1 MPQQQTQ
8 LNKTVI
14 AQQQKFNLDSLD
26 TCSDNDDVVCYQA
39 VSLSEQLW
47 NASNLLF
54 GSFHQNDVRFSEQ
67 SRGYQCTCNAL
78 CMLSYATCMDT
89 EKSFIL
95 DKVLCEGDTLYKSV
109 IEKLK
114 SEGKFIHCLLNLEE
128 IPDDFNIEIGKF
140 ITEKLPIKSGFLVD
154 TEGLGS
160 PTLHEILQE
169 AFLSV
174 SSGLLTIGSI
184 CSAVFMKNGM
194 YVFFDSHSHG
204 KNGLTSS
211 DGASCLITF
220 SSFDDL
226 VRYMYAFYDSL
237 KLDSN
242 IQFDFLPL
250 KVHKTENTQ
259 RLNDQM
265 NSNLEAY
272 FIDQRLRQAHKT
284 QRKVR
289 SISNNASSIFN
300 GESIKHSGAKKGKD
314 RSEYYKVYKRRC
326 RQNAVFKAKEIIYQ
340 RDSKQS
346 ARKNSVYRTKERE
359 SKQSARKDPVFK
371 AKESVYQKESKQSA
385 RKDPVFK
392 AKESVYQKESKQ
404 SARKNTVYRTKERES
419 KQSARKDPVFKAKES
434 VYQKES

>member
-1 MPQQQTQ
+1 MPRQKNWKWAEKKRTEWRERSRTAGGDVDTTDRERSRTDDGERIVKCDRPHVGGCASPSNVVAGHKCKIQAKNLTQIQAKNLAQKQIQAKNLAQIQAKNLAQNQSNTGKHTNFSRFKQVVNELSTLIKNVSSNIQTDFETEFLNVFPDVDGDQSSGINESSERENIVFSLRNTMPQQQTQ

-39 VSLSEQLW
+39 VRISEQLW

-54 GSFHQNDVRFSEQ
+54 GSFHQNDVRFSER

-140 ITEKLPIKSGFLVD
+140 MTEKLPIKSGLLVD

-259 RLNDQM
+259 SM
-265 NSNLEAY
+265 
-272 FIDQRLRQAHKT
+272 
-284 QRKVR
+284 
-289 SISNNASSIFN
+289 
-300 GESIKHSGAKKGKD
+300 IK
-314 RSEYYKVYKRRC
+314 
-326 RQNAVFKAKEIIYQ
+326 
-340 RDSKQS
+340 
-346 ARKNSVYRTKERE
+346 
-359 SKQSARKDPVFK
+359 
-371 AKESVYQKESKQSA
+371 
-385 RKDPVFK
+385 
-392 AKESVYQKESKQ
+392 
-404 SARKNTVYRTKERES
+404 
-419 KQSARKDPVFKAKES
+419 
-434 VYQKES
+434 

>member
-39 VSLSEQLW
+39 VRISEQLW

-54 GSFHQNDVRFSEQ
+54 GSFHQNDVRFSER

-140 ITEKLPIKSGFLVD
+140 MTEKLPIKSGLLVD

-160 PTLHEILQE
+160 PTLREILQE

-174 SSGLLTIGSI
+174 SSGLLTI
-184 CSAVFMKNGM
+184 
-194 YVFFDSHSHG
+194 D
-204 KNGLTSS
+204 
-211 DGASCLITF
+211 
-220 SSFDDL
+220 
-226 VRYMYAFYDSL
+226 RY
-237 KLDSN
+237 N
-242 IQFDFLPL
+242 I
-250 KVHKTENTQ
+250 
-259 RLNDQM
+259 
-265 NSNLEAY
+265 
-272 FIDQRLRQAHKT
+272 I
-284 QRKVR
+284 
-289 SISNNASSIFN
+289 
-300 GESIKHSGAKKGKD
+300 
-314 RSEYYKVYKRRC
+314 VY
-326 RQNAVFKAKEIIYQ
+326 II
-340 RDSKQS
+340 
-346 ARKNSVYRTKERE
+346 
-359 SKQSARKDPVFK
+359 
-371 AKESVYQKESKQSA
+371 
-385 RKDPVFK
+385 
-392 AKESVYQKESKQ
+392 
-404 SARKNTVYRTKERES
+404 
-419 KQSARKDPVFKAKES
+419 
-434 VYQKES
+434 